1 MIRSAAA
8 PVAALILSAGGS
20 RRMGRPKALLPFRGA
35 PLVRRIALEA
45 LASRASRVAV
55 VAGAE
60 AEAIRTA
67 LSGLDVDLVVH
78 EEWENGLG
86 SSLAAGVRH
95 LRCLPAPPEAIVV
108 LLADQPFVVAASIDR
123 LIAERERTRRSLV
136 AARHGSDLGVPAL
149 FAQEHFPALEALT
162 GDHGA
167 RGILRSHA
175 ASAAALEMPEAGV
188 DVDTPEDYGSLT
200 ES

>member
-1 MIRSAAA
+1 MIGSAAA

-20 RRMGRPKALLPFRGA
+20 RRMGRPKALLPFHGT
-35 PLVRRIALEA
+35 PLVRRIAREA
-45 LASRASRVAV
+45 LASRADRVAV

-60 AEAIRTA
+60 AGAIRTA
-67 LSGLDVDLVVH
+67 LAGLGVDLVVN
-78 EEWENGLG
+78 EDWENGLG

-95 LRCLPAPPEAIVV
+95 LRGLAAPPDAIVV

-123 LIAERERTRRSLV
+123 LIAAREQTRRSLV
-136 AARHGSDLGVPAL
+136 AVRHGSDLGVPAL
-149 FAQEHFPALEALT
+149 FAREHFEALEALT

-167 RGILRSHA
+167 RDVLRSHA
-175 ASAAALEMPEAGV
+175 ASAAALEMPEARV
-188 DVDTPEDYGSLT
+188 DVDTPQDYAALP